1 VAAATL
7 CKGLYTSGRSYRA
20 RQPSLNKCKTLLHF
34 CLQKGVVGKEGN
46 GREGGME
53 MQQMGF
59 WGPVGAAVVFG
70 CRAADGNW
78 FDFGVSAPR
87 AWGDV

>member
-1 VAAATL
+1 MQDVTAFLSA
-7 CKGLYTSGRSYRA
+7 KGSGW
-20 RQPSLNKCKTLLHF
+20 Q
-34 CLQKGVVGKEGN
+34 EGN

>member
-1 VAAATL
+1 M
-7 CKGLYTSGRSYRA
+7 
-20 RQPSLNKCKTLLHF
+20 
-34 CLQKGVVGKEGN
+34 VGKEGN